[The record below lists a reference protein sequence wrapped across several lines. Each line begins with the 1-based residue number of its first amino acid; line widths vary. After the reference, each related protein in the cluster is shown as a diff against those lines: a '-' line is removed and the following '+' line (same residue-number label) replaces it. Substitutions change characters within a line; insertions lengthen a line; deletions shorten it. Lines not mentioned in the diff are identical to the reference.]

1 MHIDPVLPILV
12 TIIAVI
18 LLIGLSLQL
27 ARQPQ
32 VIGYLLAG
40 VAIGPFGLALLTDAQ
55 FASRLGSFGV
65 VLLLFFVGMEVAPRQ
80 LLSGWRTAVIGTLVQ
95 VALSV
100 TLVIPIGLWFNWP
113 MERIVLLGFVTSL
126 SSTAVI
132 VKLLRDSGEINHR
145 EGQDVLGI
153 LLMQDLIIIPMLII
167 IGLLGGETPGWSELG
182 LQISGAVAIIAVLIW
197 ALTKDSFH
205 LPFGHLLRSDP
216 ELQVFAALFICFGL
230 SLLTGMAYLSTALG
244 AFAAGILV
252 TAARET
258 HWVHHSLEPFRV
270 IFVALFFV
278 SVGMLVDI
286 SFIFSHAIQV
296 LLLVVIVLV
305 SNTFLNGIIL
315 RFLGYRWRE
324 SLYAGA
330 MLSQIGEFSFVL
342 AAVGLT
348 AGIIAEIAY
357 QYTIAVIALS
367 LLVSPFWI
375 LGARRILHVT
385 HLAVTPAAKIMDV
398 TSSAE
403 GNNPQNNHNNQH

>member
-1 MHIDPVLPILV
+1 MHLDPLLPTLV
-12 TIIAVI
+12 EIITVI

-27 ARQPQ
+27 LRQPQ

-40 VAIGPFGLALLTDAQ
+40 VAIGPFGFALLTDAGL
-55 FASRLGSFGV
+55 ASRLGSFGV

-80 LLSGWRTAVIGTLVQ
+80 LASGWRIAIVGTLVQ

-100 TLVIPIGLWFNWP
+100 AMVVPIGLWFDWSL
-113 MERIVLLGFVTSL
+113 ERIVLLGFVTSL

-132 VKLLRDSGEINHR
+132 INLLRDSGELKHKV
-145 EGQDVLGI
+145 GQDVLGI
-153 LLMQDLIIIPMLII
+153 LLVQDLIIIPMLII
-167 IGLLGGETPGWSELG
+167 IGLLGGETPGWSEFGVQMVGSILIVS
-182 LQISGAVAIIAVLIW
+182 LLIW
-197 ALTKDSFH
+197 VLSRDTFH
-205 LPFGHLLRSDP
+205 LPFGYLVRGNH
-216 ELQVFAALFICFGL
+216 ELEVFAALLLCLGL
-230 SLLTGMAYLSTALG
+230 SLLTGLAYLSTALG

-258 HWVHHSLEPFRV
+258 QWVHHALEPFRV

-278 SVGMLVDI
+278 SVGILVDV
-286 SFIFSHAIQV
+286 SFIATHAIQV
-296 LLLVVIVLV
+296 VLLVTVVLV
-305 SNTFLNGIIL
+305 SNTLLNGVIL

-330 MLSQIGEFSFVL
+330 MLGQIGEFSFVL

-348 AGIIAEIAY
+348 AGIINEVAY

-375 LGARRILHVT
+375 RAARKL
-385 HLAVTPAAKIMDV
+385 LKV
-398 TSSAE
+398 TSMINAPTGS
-403 GNNPQNNHNNQH
+403 QY

>member
-1 MHIDPVLPILV
+1 MHIDPILPTLV
-12 TIIAVI
+12 AIIAVV

-27 ARQPQ
+27 VRQPQ

-40 VAIGPFGLALLTDAQ
+40 IAIGPFGFALLTDAE

-80 LLSGWRTAVIGTLVQ
+80 LLSGWRIAVVGTLVQ
-95 VALSV
+95 VTLSV
-100 TLVIPIGLWFNWP
+100 ALVIPIGLWFNWP

-132 VKLLRDSGEINHR
+132 IKLLRDSGELNKK
-145 EGQDVLGI
+145 EGQDILGI
-153 LLMQDLIIIPMLII
+153 LLVQDLIIIPMLII

-182 LQISGAVAIIAVLIW
+182 LQIGGSIAIVSILIL
-197 ALTKDSFH
+197 ALSRDSFH
-205 LPFGHLLRSDP
+205 FPFGHLFRSDP
-216 ELQVFAALFICFGL
+216 ELQVFAALLICLGL
-230 SLLTGMAYLSTALG
+230 SLLTGMAHLSTALG

-258 HWVHHSLEPFRV
+258 QWVHHSLEPFRV

-278 SVGMLVDI
+278 SVGVLVDV
-286 SFIFSHAIQV
+286 SFIISHAIQV
-296 LLLVVIVLV
+296 LLLVVTVLV
-305 SNTFLNGIIL
+305 GNTLLNGIIL

-330 MLSQIGEFSFVL
+330 ILSQIGEFAFVL

-348 AGIIAEIAY
+348 GKIISDIAY
-357 QYTIAVIALS
+357 QYTIAVIAIS

-375 LGARRILHVT
+375 LAARRVLSVS
-385 HLAVTPAAKIMDV
+385 HLAVKAASG
-398 TSSAE
+398 TSE
-403 GNNPQNNHNNQH
+403 TVQPTGNNLQDNSNNPH

>member
-1 MHIDPVLPILV
+1 MHIDPILPTLV
-12 TIIAVI
+12 AIIAVV
-18 LLIGLSLQL
+18 LLIGLLLQL
-27 ARQPQ
+27 TRQPQ

-40 VAIGPFGLALLTDAQ
+40 VAIGPFGLSLLTDAAL
-55 FASRLGSFGV
+55 ASRLGSFGV

-80 LLSGWRTAVIGTLVQ
+80 LLSGWRVAVVGTLVQ

-100 TLVIPIGLWFNWP
+100 ALVIPIGVWFSWP
-113 MERIVLLGFVTSL
+113 IERIVLLGFVTSL

-132 VKLLRDSGEINHR
+132 IKLLRDSGELNQK

-153 LLMQDLIIIPMLII
+153 LLVQDLAIIPMLMI
-167 IGLLGGETPGWSELG
+167 IGLLDGQTPGWNVLG
-182 LQISGAVAIIAVLIW
+182 LQISGAVLIVTILAW
-197 ALTKDSFH
+197 ALSRETFH
-205 LPFGHLLRSDP
+205 LPLGDLFRGDP
-216 ELQVFAALFICFGL
+216 ELQVFAALLICLGL

-258 HWVHHSLEPFRV
+258 QWVHHALEPFRI

-278 SVGMLVDI
+278 SVGILVDV
-286 SFIFSHAIQV
+286 SFIISHAIQV
-296 LLLVVIVLV
+296 ALLVVIVLV
-305 SNTFLNGIIL
+305 GNTLLNGIIL

-324 SLYAGA
+324 GLYAGA

-348 AGIIAEIAY
+348 AGIITRIGY

-375 LGARRILHVT
+375 MAARQILGVSC
-385 HLAVTPAAKIMDV
+385 LAMTPGSVPPGAASPTKQ
-398 TSSAE
+398 T
-403 GNNPQNNHNNQH
+403 